1 MSVNNLTPKVRTKEK
16 KILNLAVK
24 SKRSMKLNEMNFV
37 RTSTFIRKESK
48 RISQP
53 AIDKR
58 KLKKLLKTDFASIA
72 SANLPGRGGGGL
84 LGLLG
89 DLLGFGGGGGRGG
102 RGGVVVDHHPEEH
115 NKDIEEDLE
124 IELRK

>member
-1 MSVNNLTPKVRTKEK
+1 MSVNNLTPKVRTKAK

-72 SANLPGRGGGGL
+72 SANLPPGRGGGGL

-102 RGGVVVDHHPEEH
+102 RGGVVVDHHPEDH
-115 NKDIEEDLE
+115 TTKI
-124 IELRK
+124 